1 VSSPAA
7 RASPPL
13 DGARADLFA
22 AAVQALPERLAAAG
36 YPCTGV
42 ALISP
47 LGVRKGR
54 RFAFRVETA
63 AARVIK
69 VRLFESAAEA
79 RRIFTLR
86 RGLGDGFAPVIALID
101 DLIVETWVAGE
112 PIESVGGVR
121 WEVEA
126 GALLGRLHATPLPA
140 DVAERVPTAQWLEA
154 ARSDLALL
162 LEAGH
167 LDGRDREHVLAALAD
182 WDPGSA
188 RVGLTHRDF
197 CAENMIAD
205 AAGRLWV
212 IDNEQLAFDPR
223 GFDLAWTR
231 YRWPLP
237 PPEWAAFVGTYTAA
251 SGAAPEAFEFWQ
263 IAAGLMLARV
273 IHQRSPARLGSVL
286 ALLRSTLAN
295 ADAPRSGSG

>member
-1 VSSPAA
+1 MSSPADDETQDD
-7 RASPPL
+7 P
-13 DGARADLFA
+13 FA
-22 AAVQALPERLAAAG
+22 AAVRALPERLTAAG
-36 YPCTGV
+36 YPWTGI

-47 LGVRKGR
+47 LGARKGR

-63 AARVIK
+63 DGRVIK
-69 VRLFESAAEA
+69 VRLFESEAEA

-86 RGLGDGFAPVIALID
+86 CGLGDGFAPVNALIAD
-101 DLIVETWVAGE
+101 IIVETWVAGE

-126 GALLGRLHATPLPA
+126 GGLLGRLHATPLPD
-140 DVAERVPTAQWLEA
+140 DVRERVPTAQWLEA
-154 ARSDLALL
+154 ARSDIALL
-162 LEAGH
+162 VEAGH
-167 LDGRDREHVLAALAD
+167 LDGQEREHVLAVLAD
-182 WDPGSA
+182 CDPGTA

-197 CAENMIAD
+197 CGENMIAD

-231 YRWPLP
+231 YRWPLSP
-237 PPEWAAFVGTYTAA
+237 HEWAAFVDAYTEG

-263 IAAGLMLARV
+263 VAAGLMLARV
-273 IHQRSPARLGSVL
+273 FHQRSPARLDSVL
-286 ALLRSTLAN
+286 PLLRSSIATAGT
-295 ADAPRSGSG
+295 RSGVG